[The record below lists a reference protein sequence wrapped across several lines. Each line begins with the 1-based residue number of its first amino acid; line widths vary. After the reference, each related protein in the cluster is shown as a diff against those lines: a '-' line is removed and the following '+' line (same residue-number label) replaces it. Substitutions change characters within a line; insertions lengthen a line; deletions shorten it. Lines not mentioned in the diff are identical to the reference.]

1 MTQSVDVPTQ
11 EFCLDWT
18 LTGNRGNHV
27 GVTLSGQVKLLDGN
41 RFYKVDGVLY
51 LSSGTEYCRELGNL
65 KLFVRRNAVEVT
77 GRQWGWEVVSARQ
90 SIDRL
95 RTMDA
100 YFVRTGYWAPADRA
114 IQLSLGAEFGL
125 TRRKTYSPALTI
137 RMLD

>member
-51 LSSGTEYCRELGNL
+51 LSSDTEYCRELGDL

-77 GRQWGWEVVSARQ
+77 GRQWGWEVVSVRQ
-90 SIDRL
+90 SSDRR
-95 RTMDA
+95 RTMCA
-100 YFVRTGYWAPADRA
+100 CFVRTDYSSPADRA
-114 IQLSLGAEFGL
+114 L
-125 TRRKTYSPALTI
+125 RY
-137 RMLD
+137 

>member
-65 KLFVRRNAVEVT
+65 KLFIRRFRAATSTHPAAIAPSAAQGTPKETNGSYERSTEMHSQAAAPKTRPSRGATT
-77 GRQWGWEVVSARQ
+77 GP
-90 SIDRL
+90 
-95 RTMDA
+95 
-100 YFVRTGYWAPADRA
+100 APQR
-114 IQLSLGAEFGL
+114 
-125 TRRKTYSPALTI
+125 
-137 RMLD
+137 